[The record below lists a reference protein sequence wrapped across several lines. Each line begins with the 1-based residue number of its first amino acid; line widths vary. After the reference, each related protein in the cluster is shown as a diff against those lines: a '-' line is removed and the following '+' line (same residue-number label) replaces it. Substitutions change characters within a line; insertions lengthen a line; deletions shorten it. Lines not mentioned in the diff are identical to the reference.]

1 MAEPR
6 TSLHTWKRIIIVSVV
21 VLLNILPVR
30 LYAVQVRPEKS
41 GYTAAS
47 NQPKSVG
54 GGAGIVSLVLDGHGD
69 GDDAK

>member
-6 TSLHTWKRIIIVSVV
+6 TSLHTWKRSIILLVV
-21 VLLNILPVR
+21 VLVNIPVR
-30 LYAVQVRPEKS
+30 LYAVKIRRPES

-54 GGAGIVSLVLDGHGD
+54 AGIVSLVVDSHGD
-69 GDDAK
+69 GDAK

>member
-6 TSLHTWKRIIIVSVV
+6 TSLHTWKRSIILLVV
-21 VLLNILPVR
+21 VLVNILVR
-30 LYAVQVRPEKS
+30 LYAVKIRRPES

-54 GGAGIVSLVLDGHGD
+54 AGIVSLVVDSHGD
-69 GDDAK
+69 GDAK

>member
-6 TSLHTWKRIIIVSVV
+6 TSLHTWKTSIILLVV
-21 VLLNILPVR
+21 VLVNILPVR
-30 LYAVQVRPEKS
+30 LYAVKIRRPES

-54 GGAGIVSLVLDGHGD
+54 AGIVSLVVDSHGD
-69 GDDAK
+69 GDAK

>member
-6 TSLHTWKRIIIVSVV
+6 TSLHTWKRSIISLVV
-21 VLLNILPVR
+21 VLVSIPVR
-30 LYAVQVRPEKS
+30 LYAVKVRPEKS

-54 GGAGIVSLVLDGHGD
+54 GGAGIVSLVVDGHGMVMMQN
-69 GDDAK
+69 K

>member
-6 TSLHTWKRIIIVSVV
+6 TSLYTWKRSIIVL
-21 VLLNILPVR
+21 VLVLVNIPVR
-30 LYAVQVRPEKS
+30 LYAVKARSES

-54 GGAGIVSLVLDGHGD
+54 AVIVSLVVDGHGD
-69 GDDAK
+69 GDAK